1 MDPLT
6 KTELTIPMATTSS
19 VNIDSL
25 LADDQFNDQQENQ
38 DEDSDFPFT
47 QHMTKDLFDYQVDQV
62 EQENDGKFDADL
74 LLYQNYRFMML
85 EDLRKELGD
94 LLDQLDDQLVDLIN
108 RDYQDFI
115 TLGQSVGGTVETIQM
130 VKFDVTSYKNSL
142 ASNQKYIDNVINTV
156 KKLKSQKT
164 NLSKLKWKAEAL
176 VLLHTQVDMF
186 EKYIAKKIQ
195 DEVVTFEQINKLTS
209 LYLSITSILDSILE
223 EHKPEDGPIVILEK
237 LKSQVNS
244 SRYEYQSIMDTY
256 ISGLKSEIKKMTS
269 SQPQDPK
276 SVSELQEQV
285 MTILTFYPYTGN
297 NKLFSEPDE

>member
-164 NLSKLKWKAEAL
+164 NLSK
-176 VLLHTQVDMF
+176 
-186 EKYIAKKIQ
+186 
-195 DEVVTFEQINKLTS
+195 
-209 LYLSITSILDSILE
+209 
-223 EHKPEDGPIVILEK
+223 
-237 LKSQVNS
+237 
-244 SRYEYQSIMDTY
+244 
-256 ISGLKSEIKKMTS
+256 
-269 SQPQDPK
+269 
-276 SVSELQEQV
+276 
-285 MTILTFYPYTGN
+285 
-297 NKLFSEPDE
+297 